1 MDEKLKLRILK
12 VYSSWMCGWCSLW
25 LLNGNFSIISSLK
38 SIYTSTYL
46 NNVLEGGRLWILLL
60 VLFSAILVIVM
71 VVSFGNVSNFFLP
84 VVIGLF
90 LYIVYGS
97 FDRRLFPI
105 KIVSSKTEVRNL
117 LS

>member
-1 MDEKLKLRILK
+1 
-12 VYSSWMCGWCSLW
+12 MCGWCSLW